1 MSVVICLLGSGK
13 SVVPGVK
20 RKALQPHFKLK
31 KEILDKDVEFNEL
44 VSKMGIIKT
53 L

>member
-1 MSVVICLLGSGK
+1 MYYSLILNS
-13 SVVPGVK
+13 K
-20 RKALQPHFKLK
+20 R
-31 KEILDKDVEFNEL
+31 EILDKDVEFNEL